1 MTEAFIAELPRRGVV
16 AVSGPEALQFL
27 DNLFTSNV
35 DEAGDGRAVFAG
47 LLSPQGKLLF
57 DFIIFRDHDGRYLL
71 DVARHEV
78 DGLLKRLQMFRLRAK
93 VEFTDLSDDRIVVA
107 AWGSDRPLL
116 LDGVVAPDPRLAALG
131 FRAIVPPG
139 ADMAPDFEES
149 TEAAYDAHRI
159 ALGVPEGGIDFA
171 FGDAF
176 PHDADMDDLAGVDFS
191 KGCFVGQE
199 VVSRMKHR
207 GTARRRVVIGHGEN
221 PPPAG
226 SEVTAGGKPIGAL
239 GSSSGG
245 TALALVRLD
254 RARQAMD
261 ANVPILVGGAPIT
274 LTIPG
279 WATFDWPT
287 AADPE

>member
-1 MTEAFIAELPRRGVV
+1 MTEARIAELPRRGVV
-16 AVSGPEALQFL
+16 AVSGPEARQFL

-35 DEAGDGRAVFAG
+35 DDADPGRAVFAG

-57 DFIIFRDHDGRYLL
+57 DFVIFHDDGRYLL
-71 DVARHEV
+71 DIARGEV
-78 DGLLKRLQMFRLRAK
+78 GALLKRLEMFRLRAR
-93 VEFTDLSDDRIVVA
+93 VDLADLSDDRIVVA
-107 AWGSDRPLL
+107 AWGSDGAPQ
-116 LDGVVAPDPRLAALG
+116 LDGVVAPDPRLPALG
-131 FRAIVPPG
+131 YRAIVPPG

-176 PHDADMDDLAGVDFS
+176 PHDADMDDLAGIDFA

-207 GTARRRVVIGHGEN
+207 GTARRRVVIGRIDN
-221 PPPAG
+221 PPPTG
-226 SEVTAGGKPIGAL
+226 SEVTASARPIGSL

-254 RARQAMD
+254 RAREAMD
-261 ANVPILVGGAPIT
+261 AGVPILAAGAPIT
-274 LTIPG
+274 LSIPE
-279 WATFDWPT
+279 WANFDWP
-287 AADPE
+287 AADDPG